1 MKKIL
6 GIDPGKDKTGAALC
20 EESGKILRC
29 EVLLME
35 HFLASLQKF
44 LDHVPVTECV
54 LGNGTTSASM
64 QKTLLAAYP
73 DLAIHIIDEAHSTE
87 EARQLYWKLHPP
99 KGLMKLIPLGMR
111 TPPGTW
117 TALPP

>member
-1 MKKIL
+1 MQAPWFSSSSSVRRRKTNEEDSR
-6 GIDPGKDKTGAALC
+6 IDPGKDKTGAALC

-99 KGLMKLIPLGMR
+99 R
-111 TPPGTW
+111 
-117 TALPP
+117 AS

>member
-87 EARQLYWKLHPP
+87 EAREL
-99 KGLMKLIPLGMR
+99 
-111 TPPGTW
+111 
-117 TALPP
+117 

>member
-44 LDHVPVTECV
+44 LDHEI
-54 LGNGTTSASM
+54 GR
-64 QKTLLAAYP
+64 
-73 DLAIHIIDEAHSTE
+73 AHV
-87 EARQLYWKLHPP
+87 
-99 KGLMKLIPLGMR
+99 
-111 TPPGTW
+111 
-117 TALPP
+117 

>member
-73 DLAIHIIDEAHSTE
+73 DLAIHIIEYNGVFAWSKSDKVLTVRT
-87 EARQLYWKLHPP
+87 ARRF
-99 KGLMKLIPLGMR
+99 PLNS
-111 TPPGTW
+111 PGT
-117 TALPP
+117 

>member
-99 KGLMKLIPLGMR
+99 KCK
-111 TPPGTW
+111 T
-117 TALPP
+117 

>member
-73 DLAIHIIDEAHSTE
+73 DLAIHIIAVSYTN
-87 EARQLYWKLHPP
+87 RV
-99 KGLMKLIPLGMR
+99 IPLTVVGQR
-111 TPPGTW
+111 DFLGSLSNFGPQSGKATG
-117 TALPP
+117 